1 MTRQFQ
7 KDREQFFA
15 EHAAR
20 SLGKAWRFDQSIER
34 PDFIVSE
41 AGHRFGLEVTG
52 VFMGLQASGG
62 SLMKAREFKT
72 QKVVNAMRRAYEAA
86 ADVPLHVRFVG
97 IMDAGNMAK
106 VLPALLAEDFPSKPV
121 AYQTVIDTG
130 SGLRV
135 HVTTGFR
142 PNWYSVN
149 DRVGFVERNP
159 SHHRGSHSK
168 ESAGRQGPTS
178 AFSWLRIAFTIAES

>member
-52 VFMGLQASGG
+52 VFMGLPASGG
-62 SLMKAREFKT
+62 SLMKAHESKT

-86 ADVPLHVRFVG
+86 FPYTSALSASWMPAAWRRCCPLF
-97 IMDAGNMAK
+97 
-106 VLPALLAEDFPSKPV
+106 LPK
-121 AYQTVIDTG
+121 I
-130 SGLRV
+130 
-135 HVTTGFR
+135 FR
-142 PNWYSVN
+142 
-149 DRVGFVERNP
+149 RNP
-159 SHHRGSHSK
+159 SPIR
-168 ESAGRQGPTS
+168 R
-178 AFSWLRIAFTIAES
+178 